1 MKNKNAILLALVL
14 ALGLLVGGMFVK
26 YTTPLCNNNI
36 AGSSDNNISNPAD
49 TIASENNDGD
59 KSEDTNITYTAF
71 SSPKA
76 DFTFEYPNTWVYD
89 ENELNDTMTWR
100 FYSKS
105 ADNHNG
111 IPYLEVHLPIDDPGA
126 VGGFPSGAPDLEK
139 GESLSPYHDFIY
151 VFLTNDPN
159 TFVTY
164 QWSGRG
170 ELKNGS
176 GRIYWEKGQYFANSS
191 SLSGHN
197 KYNYMRVY
205 PIPEKGQEIGL
216 HIAQS
221 IKIK

>member
-1 MKNKNAILLALVL
+1 MEKKNATLLALVL
-14 ALGLLVGGMFVK
+14 VLGLLAGGMFVK
-26 YTTPLCNNNI
+26 YTMPLCNNDI
-36 AGSSDNNISNPAD
+36 SSPAD

-59 KSEDTNITYTAF
+59 KSEDTNITYATF
-71 SSPKA
+71 SSSKA
-76 DFTFEYPNTWVYD
+76 DFTFEYPDTWVHD
-89 ENELNDTMTWR
+89 ENELNNTMVWR

-105 ADNHNG
+105 ADNHDS
-111 IPYLEVHLPIDDPGA
+111 IPYLEVHSPIDDPGA

-139 GESLSPYHDFIY
+139 GEPLRPYHNFIY
-151 VFLTNDPN
+151 VFSTNDPS

-164 QWSGRG
+164 QWGGSG

-176 GRIYWEKGQYFANSS
+176 GRIYWEKGQYFADSS

-205 PIPEKGQEIGL
+205 SIPEKGQEVGL

-221 IKIK
+221 IKVK